1 MACRKVGSKCLHGSE
16 HKLLLEQLFIIMI
29 LKFSSILSSW
39 WDGYIRTRDV
49 KDVGDGMDVYGPGM
63 WRMKGMGWMYTDLG
77 CEGWRGMGWMHT
89 NLRYEEWSWWD
100 GYIRTWDVKD
110 EGGWD
115 GCIRIWDMENTD
127 LGCEGWRGW
136 AGCIRTWDV
145 KDEADGMGVYGPGI
159 WRMKGDGMGWMYT
172 DLGYEGWNWW
182 DGCIQTWDM
191 KDERDGLDDQAAL
204 LSLPRCSLR
213 KTR

>member
-39 WDGYIRTRDV
+39 WDGYIRTWDV
-49 KDVGDGMDVYGPGM
+49 KDEGDGMDVYGPGM
-63 WRMKGMGWMYTDLG
+63 WRMKGDGMDAYEPEIWRMKLMGWIHTDLG
-77 CEGWRGMGWMHT
+77 CERWRGMGWMYT
-89 NLRYEEWSWWD
+89 NLGYGEWSWWD
-100 GYIRTWDVKD
+100 GCIRTFDVKD
-110 EGGWD
+110 EGD
-115 GCIRIWDMENTD
+115 GLD
-127 LGCEGWRGW
+127 
-136 AGCIRTWDV
+136 
-145 KDEADGMGVYGPGI
+145 VYGPGM

>member
-39 WDGYIRTRDV
+39 WDGYIRTWDV
-49 KDVGDGMDVYGPGM
+49 KDEGDGMDVYGPGM

-100 GYIRTWDVKD
+100 GYTRTWDVKD

-115 GCIRIWDMENTD
+115 GCIRTWDMEN
-127 LGCEGWRGW
+127 
-136 AGCIRTWDV
+136 
-145 KDEADGMGVYGPGI
+145 EADGMDAYGPLM
-159 WRMKGDGMGWMYT
+159 WRMKGMGWMYT
-172 DLGYEGWNWW
+172 DLGCEGWKGMGW
-182 DGCIQTWDM
+182 DGCIRTWDM
-191 KDERDGLDDQAAL
+191 KDETDEMDVYRPGIWRMKGMGWMTRLHCYPYLDVPYEKQGNQV
-204 LSLPRCSLR
+204 
-213 KTR
+213 TY